1 MKSSNKKTESI
12 KSVGGNSQ
20 SDSEYEI
27 GEAIALVKETRET
40 RHSAR
45 NNKENKQIVIG
56 EISHKSQRKYST
68 RGSGKQ
74 NMDKSQI
81 NKENRKLQILISD
94 IRKTNDVRS
103 RESSQ
108 SEQEDGC
115 NRGNVKLN
123 ATTSKRS
130 TVRKGEV
137 SGNLSEHDDMEVQS
151 DKTKTVSDEEYQPE
165 SIIMSSEEDEE
176 SDSEISDI
184 APRQLRSRRKT
195 SEKNGQQNVRR
206 SLRKKTEKELRL
218 YKEISSEEESDD
230 EEEVESKN
238 EDETMKE
245 YIENEEE
252 KNTTKKEKA
261 ERASKRNT
269 TVSNKRIQKYEGS
282 HDDTKK
288 LLVKS
293 HAEKG
298 FCRKTHL
305 KENNDIDDKTNTE
318 THIVQRDRSEQPGFD
333 KEVLSAA
340 KMKKCYPK
348 RVRATQSKFSHSV
361 RKTRNIRRN
370 RPNYREYSSEEET
383 EPEGEEPEGQSE
395 KKDVFANE
403 ENEDSDEPVVISNK
417 QIDFKSN
424 RRQKD
429 YLKQKENSKKT
440 EEYEESEEMNNEETN
455 TQTSIEQMS
464 DSDIAE
470 ESDTESIRTPSKRL
484 TQNRKHKIGVT
495 NLSKAKTYPN
505 RSLRTPKKDTSHRN
519 SSEKTIESNK
529 ESSKGKISDSRN
541 DAQIRENQKRKY
553 ALRSSEDEFSQNS
566 QLSSDEKREKET
578 KSFKL
583 SKSRDKRK
591 ESKKHVNKKRKS
603 SEEFKN
609 DSHETEEESLD
620 DKENMLEPK
629 ESEKQAELADEE
641 FQAPR
646 AYPKRIRKKPEN
658 SDFVIDLD
666 LTKYIQDAGGERGM
680 LLLISMA
687 FLLES
692 LKCKVIIQ
700 VSLHFVAVSLIP
712 TEAAVCRY
720 SKK

>member
-1 MKSSNKKTESI
+1 MTSSNKKTESI

-74 NMDKSQI
+74 NMNKSQI

-108 SEQEDGC
+108 SEQEDKY
-115 NRGNVKLN
+115 NRRNVKLN

-130 TVRKGEV
+130 TVRKGEI

-687 FLLES
+687 FLRES

>member
-108 SEQEDGC
+108 SEQEDKY
-115 NRGNVKLN
+115 NRRNVKLN

-130 TVRKGEV
+130 TVRKGEI

-288 LLVKS
+288 LLVKG

-305 KENNDIDDKTNTE
+305 KENNDIDDKANTE

-519 SSEKTIESNK
+519 SSEKTIGSNK

>member
-1 MKSSNKKTESI
+1 MTSSNKKTESI

-108 SEQEDGC
+108 SEQEDKY
-115 NRGNVKLN
+115 NRRNVKLN

-130 TVRKGEV
+130 TVRKGEI

>member
-1 MKSSNKKTESI
+1 MN
-12 KSVGGNSQ
+12 SVGGNSQ
-20 SDSEYEI
+20 SDSEYES
-27 GEAIALVKETRET
+27 GEASAQVKDTRET
-40 RHSAR
+40 RHSTRHNKA
-45 NNKENKQIVIG
+45 KENKQNVIG
-56 EISHKSQRKYST
+56 EISDKSHRKYST

-74 NMDKSQI
+74 SMDKSQI

-103 RESSQ
+103 KQSSQ
-108 SEQEDGC
+108 SEQDDKY
-115 NRGNVKLN
+115 NRRNVKLN

-130 TVRKGEV
+130 TVRKGEI
-137 SGNLSEHDDMEVQS
+137 SGSLSEDDDMEVQS

-206 SLRKKTEKELRL
+206 SPRKKTEKDLPL

-230 EEEVESKN
+230 EEDVESKN

-298 FCRKTHL
+298 FCGKTHL

-318 THIVQRDRSEQPGFD
+318 THMVQRNRSEQPGFD

-348 RVRATQSKFSHSV
+348 RVRATPSKFSHSV
-361 RKTRNIRRN
+361 RKTPRKIRRN

-383 EPEGEEPEGQSE
+383 EPEGEEPEEQSE

-403 ENEDSDEPVVISNK
+403 ENEDSDEPVVSSNK

-429 YLKQKENSKKT
+429 HLKQKENSKKT

-455 TQTSIEQMS
+455 TQTSVEQMS

-470 ESDTESIRTPSKRL
+470 ESDIESIRTPSKRL
-484 TQNRKHKIGVT
+484 TQNRKHKMGVT
-495 NLSKAKTYPN
+495 NLSKLKTYPN
-505 RSLRTPKKDTSHRN
+505 RSLRTPKKDTNHRN
-519 SSEKTIESNK
+519 SSDKTNECNK
-529 ESSKGKISDSRN
+529 ESSKGKISGSQN

-578 KSFKL
+578 KSFKR
-583 SKSRDKRK
+583 SKSCDKRK
-591 ESKKHVNKKRKS
+591 ESKKHVNKKGKS

-658 SDFVIDLD
+658 SDFVTDLD